1 MGSEGMSRIIK
12 KLVLKELPLKK
23 LLDSKFVGE
32 RGSAYMELAILLP
45 ILLFLI
51 FGIIEAGLVA
61 GVDNSLVSVVDYGI
75 RAMAVNGGMNEE
87 IRDKIDDQLKLR
99 GIDPAKADISAT
111 WAPVQFN
118 DDVYLRIEY
127 PYSFQLFGP
136 VSANLNFNL
145 ELAADSYAI
154 SENYFR

>member
-1 MGSEGMSRIIK
+1 MELDVMLSPIKDSIVGSKNGSIVNPK
-12 KLVLKELPLKK
+12 KY
-23 LLDSKFVGE
+23 GE

-87 IRDKIDDQLKLR
+87 IRAKIDSQLKLR
-99 GIDPAKADISAT
+99 GIDPEAADISAT

-118 DDVYLRIEY
+118 DDVYLRIKY

-136 VSANLNFNL
+136 VSDRLRFNL

>member
-1 MGSEGMSRIIK
+1 MTRIFKTWLI
-12 KLVLKELPLKK
+12 LNRE
-23 LLDSKFVGE
+23 E
-32 RGSAYMELAILLP
+32 RGSAFVELALLLP

-87 IRDKIDDQLKLR
+87 IKNKIDDQLKLR
-99 GIDPAKADISAT
+99 GIDPGKANISAT

-136 VSANLNFNL
+136 VSNNLKFNL

>member
-1 MGSEGMSRIIK
+1 MAQDDMPSPIK
-12 KLVLKELPLKK
+12 DPIVDPKVSPKVGPKKYGEL
-23 LLDSKFVGE
+23 
-32 RGSAYMELAILLP
+32 GSAYMELAILLP

-87 IRDKIDDQLKLR
+87 IKAKIDSQLKLR
-99 GIDPAKADISAT
+99 GIDPEAADISAT
-111 WAPVQFN
+111 WAPVHFN
-118 DDVYLRIEY
+118 DDVYLRIKY

-136 VSANLNFNL
+136 VSDKLKFNL